1 MSLPIIVCFEGSEIL
16 DIFISVKMNLERSQA
31 KTWVESDREEDT
43 GHVDG
48 MGSKQRRT
56 M

>member
-1 MSLPIIVCFEGSEIL
+1 MFLPIIICFEESEIL

-31 KTWVESDREEDT
+31 KTWEESNREEDP

-48 MGSKQRRT
+48 DGI
-56 M
+56 

>member
-31 KTWVESDREEDT
+31 KTWEESDREEDT